1 MCSGAGRITAR
12 LSHMLDLILLVCG
25 LAGLWIGSEVL
36 IHAAISL
43 ADRYNVSDAV
53 VGMLILAIGTD
64 LPELFIA
71 FDASFRSLAGEDLSG
86 IIIGSA
92 IGSAIG
98 QLALV
103 IGITGFIGFSP
114 RPWRFALR
122 NSAFLFGAMALLFV
136 FSLDGLIAR
145 VEGWVLMAVYGAYLL
160 TLILFKNAN
169 KEDGDA
175 IATMPI
181 LKTVVHL
188 VFGLAV
194 LLFSAELTV
203 VSATNFAAVVGL
215 SNLGVSAIIIGMGS
229 SLPELSVSIV
239 ALMKNRGGLS
249 VGNLLGSNV
258 LDSLL
263 VPGLGAALSPLVV
276 PATVL
281 WLDLPVL
288 ALVTFLVLSF
298 LYLSPRGVQKIEA
311 ALLLVIYI
319 TYALT
324 RIVL

>member
-1 MCSGAGRITAR
+1 
-12 LSHMLDLILLVCG
+12 
-25 LAGLWIGSEVL
+25 
-36 IHAAISL
+36 
-43 ADRYNVSDAV
+43 
-53 VGMLILAIGTD
+53 
-64 LPELFIA
+64 
-71 FDASFRSLAGEDLSG
+71 
-86 IIIGSA
+86 
-92 IGSAIG
+92 
-98 QLALV
+98 
-103 IGITGFIGFSP
+103 
-114 RPWRFALR
+114 
-122 NSAFLFGAMALLFV
+122 
-136 FSLDGLIAR
+136 
-145 VEGWVLMAVYGAYLL
+145 
-160 TLILFKNAN
+160 
-169 KEDGDA
+169 
-175 IATMPI
+175 MPI

-263 VPGLGAALSPLVV
+263 VPGLGAAISPLLV

-288 ALVTFLVLSF
+288 ALVTFLVLIF

-319 TYALT
+319 AYALT
-324 RIVL
+324 RIIL

>member
-1 MCSGAGRITAR
+1 
-12 LSHMLDLILLVCG
+12 MLDFFLLVCG

-36 IHAAISL
+36 IRAAISL

-53 VGMLILAIGTD
+53 IGMLILAIGTD

-98 QLALV
+98 QLGLV

-114 RPWRFALR
+114 RPWQLALR
-122 NSAFLFGAMALLFV
+122 NSAFLFGAIVLLFV
-136 FSLDGLIAR
+136 FSLDGLLAR
-145 VEGWVLMAVYGAYLL
+145 AEGWVLIAVYGAYLL
-160 TLILFKNAN
+160 TLILWKNTN
-169 KEDGDA
+169 KDGGDE
-175 IATMPI
+175 IVTMSFS
-181 LKTVVHL
+181 KTVVHL
-188 VFGLAV
+188 VFGLTV
-194 LLFSAELTV
+194 LLFAAELTV
-203 VSATNFAAVVGL
+203 VSATNFAAAVGL

-239 ALMKNRGGLS
+239 ALTKNRGGLS

-263 VPGLGAALSPLVV
+263 VPGVGATISPLLV

-288 ALVTFLVLSF
+288 ALVTFLVLTF

-319 TYALT
+319 AYAFT
-324 RIVL
+324 RVIL